1 MYSGGSRCTD
11 ETNHKGMIM
20 FAVVDLSTNETLLTF
35 EKRAKALKA
44 ARYLNEWAP
53 DRRVGV
59 KKERVGVL

>member
-1 MYSGGSRCTD
+1 
-11 ETNHKGMIM
+11 M
-20 FAVVDLSTNETLLTF
+20 FTVVDLSTNETLLTF
-35 EKRAKALKA
+35 DKRAKALKA